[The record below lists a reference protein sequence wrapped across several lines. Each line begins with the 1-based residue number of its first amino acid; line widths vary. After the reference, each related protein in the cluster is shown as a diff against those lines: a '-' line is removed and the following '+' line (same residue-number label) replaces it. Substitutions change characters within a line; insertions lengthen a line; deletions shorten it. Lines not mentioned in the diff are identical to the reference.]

1 MVRDT
6 VFSILA
12 LTGGILS
19 FLANV
24 MEFDPLLDA
33 IWKKELYIRGLP
45 LLFPPQCQNIDHPVL
60 CPATV
65 QRSPVVVEFVPE
77 SGLFRAIVIL
87 LPRILLFTQLEIT
100 KPVPTVLFFLM
111 SI

>member
-33 IWKKELYIRGLP
+33 IYLEERALHSWSSSAFSSSMPKY
-45 LLFPPQCQNIDHPVL
+45 
-60 CPATV
+60 
-65 QRSPVVVEFVPE
+65 RS
-77 SGLFRAIVIL
+77 SCAMSSYGAK
-87 LPRILLFTQLEIT
+87 IT
-100 KPVPTVLFFLM
+100 GGGGVC
-111 SI
+111 S